1 MECRTQAFTMS
12 SVAATFEGIIAYAS
26 RAPSAAR
33 LRRGRASPLSAPSA
47 NDYHSYEKVPARS
60 ALRWLKS
67 SSAAHT
73 AYPRTTLIAQ
83 SADRLMHPEYRG
95 ARQGACPPFRS
106 LEECASRSAL
116 DCSSTPSY
124 SFSSSC
130 REMSQ
135 AGLTSNWFRE
145 LQNQGWFCSR
155 LQGRIHAG
163 PETKL

>member
-1 MECRTQAFTMS
+1 MEFQTQAFTIS
-12 SVAATFEGIIAYAS
+12 SVAATFEDIIAYAS
-26 RAPSAAR
+26 RTPSAAR

-95 ARQGACPPFRS
+95 ARQGLARPS
-106 LEECASRSAL
+106 GASKSAL
-116 DCSSTPSY
+116 PGQRSIALALLLIP
-124 SFSSSC
+124 FLQAAARC
-130 REMSQ
+130 RRR
-135 AGLTSNWFRE
+135 A
-145 LQNQGWFCSR
+145 
-155 LQGRIHAG
+155 
-163 PETKL
+163 